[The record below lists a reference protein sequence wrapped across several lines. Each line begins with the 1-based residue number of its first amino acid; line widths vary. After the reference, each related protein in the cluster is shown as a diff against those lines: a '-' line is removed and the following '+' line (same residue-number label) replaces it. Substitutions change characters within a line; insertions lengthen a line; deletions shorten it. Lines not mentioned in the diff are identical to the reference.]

1 MRGRDQV
8 TSGRMPEE
16 WDRNQATLA
25 HGGVAFAKGLGRA
38 GRGGWTS
45 GRRIL
50 AFAPGSI
57 DGGQEQSGTPA
68 HSRDL
73 DAVIQARGAL
83 RREWKAATGTCQN
96 CAIRLAS
103 RARQYSRESRDKRK
117 TATARL
123 SRLRCQNRPTRL

>member
-1 MRGRDQV
+1 MRRGDQV

-16 WDRNQATLA
+16 WDRDQATLA
-25 HGGVAFAKGLGRA
+25 HGGVAFAKGLGSA
-38 GRGGWTS
+38 GGGGWTS

-83 RREWKAATGTCQN
+83 RREWKAATGTCQH
-96 CAIRLAS
+96 CAVRLAPHE
-103 RARQYSRESRDKRK
+103 RQSSRESRAQRK
-117 TATARL
+117 TAIARL